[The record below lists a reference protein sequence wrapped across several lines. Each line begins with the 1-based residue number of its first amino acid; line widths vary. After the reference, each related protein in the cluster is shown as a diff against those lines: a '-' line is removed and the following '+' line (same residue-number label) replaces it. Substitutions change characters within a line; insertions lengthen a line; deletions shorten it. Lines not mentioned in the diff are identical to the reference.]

1 MKKKLPKLSLP
12 LSLSFYTLTA
22 WLEGLH
28 SGQVSVRLMCSQG
41 LSYHSLLLWVT
52 LIHWCTV
59 NINMLHVCVYS
70 CVWACVFLME
80 TRRRKSKR
88 ERGPKRQSVCISA
101 LSAREQASVIV
112 CKYSITADTCQP
124 SALYTQSLWL
134 GHCWTP
140 PLHAIPPPPPP
151 PPIPSQM
158 GFSSRD
164 NYVYCA
170 PCSTRSHSRTHTH
183 IHIHW
188 FVLINTPTH
197 VSAQPNWVKDGCQQ
211 PICSCPALSRSQHTG
226 ANMRGAKISTESERP
241 TDRGEQTT
249 NKWKDIHFNPVM
261 LIVMSRE
268 DSFSSTSLLSF
279 GHTATRLQVYAHGGG
294 FICMI

>member
-1 MKKKLPKLSLP
+1 MPSL
-12 LSLSFYTLTA
+12 
-22 WLEGLH
+22 
-28 SGQVSVRLMCSQG
+28 
-41 LSYHSLLLWVT
+41 
-52 LIHWCTV
+52 
-59 NINMLHVCVYS
+59 
-70 CVWACVFLME
+70 
-80 TRRRKSKR
+80 
-88 ERGPKRQSVCISA
+88 
-101 LSAREQASVIV
+101 QA
-112 CKYSITADTCQP
+112 
-124 SALYTQSLWL
+124 
-134 GHCWTP
+134 
-140 PLHAIPPPPPP
+140 

-170 PCSTRSHSRTHTH
+170 PCSTCSHSRTHTR

-197 VSAQPNWVKDGCQQ
+197 VPAQPNWVKDGCQH
-211 PICSCPALSRSQHTG
+211 PICSCPALSCSQHTG
-226 ANMRGAKISTESERP
+226 ANIRGAKISTESERP

-249 NKWKDIHFNPVM
+249 NKWKDIHFHPVM
-261 LIVMSRE
+261 LIMSVL

>member
-1 MKKKLPKLSLP
+1 MWLFTKKLFSSQKKRKPKEQNNLGNLSMKKKLPKLSLP

-140 PLHAIPPPPPP
+140 PLHAIPPTPPPSP
-151 PPIPSQM
+151 PKWASQAEIIM
-158 GFSSRD
+158 SIVPLAAR
-164 NYVYCA
+164 A
-170 PCSTRSHSRTHTH
+170 HTHAHTHTYT
-183 IHIHW
+183 
-188 FVLINTPTH
+188 F
-197 VSAQPNWVKDGCQQ
+197 
-211 PICSCPALSRSQHTG
+211 TG
-226 ANMRGAKISTESERP
+226 
-241 TDRGEQTT
+241 
-249 NKWKDIHFNPVM
+249 
-261 LIVMSRE
+261 L
-268 DSFSSTSLLSF
+268 
-279 GHTATRLQVYAHGGG
+279 
-294 FICMI
+294 C